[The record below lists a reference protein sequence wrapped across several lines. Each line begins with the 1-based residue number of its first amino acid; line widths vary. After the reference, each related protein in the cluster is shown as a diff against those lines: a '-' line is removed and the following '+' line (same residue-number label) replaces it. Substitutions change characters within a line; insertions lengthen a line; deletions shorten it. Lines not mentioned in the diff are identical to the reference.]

1 MASDLTLSHLSK
13 RYASSD
19 GQTRTVFED
28 FTLHVGRGSFVS
40 ILGGNGYGK
49 STLLRTISGM
59 EAPSGGQILL
69 DGAPPEQL
77 LGRVGL
83 VCQEVD
89 LYPWRT
95 ALENVAFGLEIQ
107 NVQKPRREA
116 LARAYL
122 KAFGLEA
129 FADCYPRELSGG
141 MRQKVA
147 IARTL
152 VTSPDIILMDEPF
165 SALDYQTRA
174 GLQCFLL
181 HLWAKRRETI
191 LFVTHDVEEAVF
203 LSDYIVILSP
213 VPTHILDIIPV
224 TLPRPRPR
232 AGVETAELRSRVMEL
247 YGNVACP
254 NSAELMRSLEA
265 IAPDALREQDR
276 P

>member
-13 RYASSD
+13 SYVSTD
-19 GQTRTVFED
+19 GQLRTIFKELN
-28 FTLHVGRGSFVS
+28 LHVERGSFVS

-49 STLLRTISGM
+49 STLLRVVSGM
-59 EAPSGGQILL
+59 EAPTSGEILL

-83 VCQEVD
+83 VCQEVN

-107 NVQKPRREA
+107 NMQRSKREA

-129 FADCYPRELSGG
+129 FADSYPRELSGG

-203 LSDYIVILSP
+203 LSDYIVILAP
-213 VPTHILDIIPV
+213 APTHILNIIPV

-232 AGVETAELRSRVMEL
+232 AGAETAALCRQVMEQ
-247 YGNVACP
+247 YGSVTCL
-254 NSAELMRSLEA
+254 NSAELMRALETIDPA
-265 IAPDALREQDR
+265 ALREER
-276 P
+276 

>member
-1 MASDLTLSHLSK
+1 MASDLTLSSLTK
-13 RYASSD
+13 RYVSKD
-19 GQTRTVFED
+19 GHERTIFED
-28 FTLHVGRGSFVS
+28 LSLHVERGSFVS

-49 STLLRTISGM
+49 STLLRTISGT
-59 EAPSGGQILL
+59 EPPTSGRILL
-69 DGAPPEQL
+69 DGEVPERL

-83 VCQEVD
+83 VCQEVA
-89 LYPWRT
+89 LFPWRT

-107 NVQKPRREA
+107 KMPRAKREA
-116 LARAYL
+116 VAMAYL
-122 KAFGLEA
+122 RAFGLES
-129 FADCYPRELSGG
+129 FAGSYPGELSGG
-141 MRQKVA
+141 MRQKVS

-191 LFVTHDVEEAVF
+191 LFETHDVEAAVF

-213 VPTHILDIIPV
+213 IPARIVEIVPV
-224 TLPRPRPR
+224 TLPRPRVR
-232 AGVETAELRSRVMEL
+232 AGVESAGLCRRVLDL
-247 YGNVACP
+247 YGNVKCLD
-254 NSAELMRSLEA
+254 SAGLMRALES
-265 IAPDALREQDR
+265 IAPEALREGGR

>member
-1 MASDLTLSHLSK
+1 MASDLTLSNLSK
-13 RYASSD
+13 QYVSRD
-19 GQTRTVFED
+19 GQALTIFEN
-28 FTLHVGRGSFVS
+28 FTLQVARGSFVS

-59 EAPSGGQILL
+59 EAPTSGEILL
-69 DGAPPEQL
+69 DGVLPEHL
-77 LGRVGL
+77 LGRVGM

-89 LYPWRT
+89 LFPWRT
-95 ALENVAFGLEIQ
+95 ALENVTFGLEIL
-107 NVQKPRREA
+107 KISKAKREA
-116 LARAYL
+116 LGMAYL
-122 KAFGLEA
+122 RAFGLEA
-129 FADCYPRELSGG
+129 FSHCYPRELSGG

-203 LSDYIVILSP
+203 LSDYIVILAP
-213 VPTHILDIIPV
+213 APTHILEIIPV
-224 TLPRPRPR
+224 NLPRPRPR
-232 AGVETAELRSRVMEL
+232 AGAETAELCRRVMNV
-247 YGNVACP
+247 YGSVTCLD
-254 NSAELMRSLEA
+254 SAELMRALES
-265 IAPDALREQDR
+265 IAPEALRER
-276 P
+276 S

>member
-13 RYASSD
+13 RYVSRD
-19 GQTRTVFED
+19 GRERTIFED
-28 FTLHVGRGSFVS
+28 FTLHVGRASFVS

-49 STLLRTISGM
+49 STLLRTVSGM
-59 EAPSGGQILL
+59 EPPTSGQILL
-69 DGAPPEQL
+69 DGAPPENL

-95 ALENVAFGLEIQ
+95 ALENVAFGLEIR
-107 NVQKPRREA
+107 NVQKAKREA

-129 FADCYPRELSGG
+129 FAGSYPCELSGG

-203 LSDYIVILSP
+203 LSDYIVILAP
-213 VPTHILDIIPV
+213 IPARIVDIIPV

-232 AGVETAELRSRVMEL
+232 AGTETADLCRRVIEL
-247 YGNVACP
+247 YGNVNCL
-254 NSAELMRSLEA
+254 NSEELMRALEA
-265 IAPDALREQDR
+265 IAPEALQERER